1 MNSIFAALSQEVDN
15 AELSEYILA
24 VQYDFSKGAIKTGIS
39 NLKAIRE
46 IFVHENVPEYLV
58 EALDAFIK
66 AIIGK
71 KFDDPKSSRKTIEEI
86 MFIIYPVEDEEDDEY
101 NTAFVLE
108 QSDTIRE
115 LNRMNEDDEED
126 DDEDDEEDE
135 DDEDDEEDDDDE
147 EEDDDDEE
155 EDDEDVDRYNDLL
168 KNKTLNKYIVAKRF
182 KITTND
188 DEDKEKIEALYKLV
202 KNICNNFSSDKDA
215 DNLLSVL
222 EELDELR
229 E

>member
-1 MNSIFAALSQEVDN
+1 MNSIFVALSQEVDN
-15 AELSEYILA
+15 AELSDYILA
-24 VQYDFSKGAIKTGIS
+24 VQYDFSKGAIKTGVS

-46 IFVHENVPEYLV
+46 IFLHENIPEYLV

-66 AIIGK
+66 AIICK
-71 KFDDPKSSRKTIEEI
+71 KFDDAKSSRKTIEEI
-86 MFIIYPVEDEEDDEY
+86 MFIIYPVEDEEDEEEY
-101 NTAFVLE
+101 NTVLE
-108 QSDTIRE
+108 QSATLRE
-115 LNRMNEDDEED
+115 LNRMDDEED
-126 DDEDDEEDE
+126 DDEEDDDEEDE
-135 DDEDDEEDDDDE
+135 
-147 EEDDDDEE
+147 DDDEE
-155 EDDEDVDRYNDLL
+155 EDDEDDDDEDDDDVDRYNDLL

-182 KITTND
+182 KITKDD
-188 DEDKEKIEALYKLV
+188 DEDKIEALYKLV

>member
-1 MNSIFAALSQEVDN
+1 MNSIFFALSEEVN
-15 AELSEYILA
+15 HPELAEFLIGAE
-24 VQYDFSKGAIKTGIS
+24 YDFAKGAIKTGVS

-66 AIIGK
+66 AITGK

-86 MFIIYPVEDEEDDEY
+86 MFIIYPVEDEDEDD
-101 NTAFVLE
+101 TAFVLE
-108 QSDTIRE
+108 QSDTIRD
-115 LNRMNEDDEED
+115 RMEDDEED
-126 DDEDDEEDE
+126 DDEEDE
-135 DDEDDEEDDDDE
+135 DDDDEEDDEEDD
-147 EEDDDDEE
+147 EDDDD
-155 EDDEDVDRYNDLL
+155 DDDDVDDDDDDDVDRYNDLL

-182 KITTND
+182 KITKD
-188 DEDKEKIEALYKLV
+188 DEEDKEKIEGLYKLV

>member
-24 VQYDFSKGAIKTGIS
+24 VQYDFSKCAIKTGIS

-46 IFVHENVPEYLV
+46 IFLHANIPEYLV

-66 AIIGK
+66 AIICK
-71 KFDDPKSSRKTIEEI
+71 KFDDPKTSRKTTEEI
-86 MFIIYPVEDEEDDEY
+86 MFIIYPVEDEDEEEY
-101 NTAFVLE
+101 NTVLE
-108 QSDTIRE
+108 QSATLRE
-115 LNRMNEDDEED
+115 LNRMDDEED
-126 DDEDDEEDE
+126 DDEED
-135 DDEDDEEDDDDE
+135 DDEEDDEEDE
-147 EEDDDDEE
+147 EEDDDDD
-155 EDDEDVDRYNDLL
+155 EDDEEDVDRYNDLL

-182 KITTND
+182 KITKDD
-188 DEDKEKIEALYKLV
+188 DEDKIEALYKLV

>member
-1 MNSIFAALSQEVDN
+1 MNSIFAALSQEVDHP
-15 AELSEYILA
+15 ELSEYILA

-58 EALDAFIK
+58 EALDTFIK
-66 AIIGK
+66 AITGK
-71 KFDDPKSSRKTIEEI
+71 KFNDPKSSRKTIEEI
-86 MFIIYPVEDEEDDEY
+86 MFIIYPVEDEEDYEY
-101 NTAFVLE
+101 VLE

-115 LNRMNEDDEED
+115 LNRMNDDDEED
-126 DDEDDEEDE
+126 DDEEDDEEDE

-168 KNKTLNKYIVAKRF
+168 NNKTLNKYIVAKRF

-222 EELDELR
+222 EDLDELR

>member
-1 MNSIFAALSQEVDN
+1 MNSIFVALSQEVDN
-15 AELSEYILA
+15 AELSDYILA
-24 VQYDFSKGAIKTGIS
+24 VQYDFSKGAIKTGVS

-46 IFVHENVPEYLV
+46 IFLHENIPEYLV

-66 AIIGK
+66 AIICK
-71 KFDDPKSSRKTIEEI
+71 KFDDAKSSRKTIEEI
-86 MFIIYPVEDEEDDEY
+86 MFIIYPVEDEDEEEY
-101 NTAFVLE
+101 NTVLE
-108 QSDTIRE
+108 QSATLRE
-115 LNRMNEDDEED
+115 LNRMDDEED
-126 DDEDDEEDE
+126 DDEEDE
-135 DDEDDEEDDDDE
+135 DEDDDE
-147 EEDDDDEE
+147 EEDDEDDDDE
-155 EDDEDVDRYNDLL
+155 DDEEDVDRYNDLL

-182 KITTND
+182 KITKDD
-188 DEDKEKIEALYKLV
+188 DEDKIEALYKLV